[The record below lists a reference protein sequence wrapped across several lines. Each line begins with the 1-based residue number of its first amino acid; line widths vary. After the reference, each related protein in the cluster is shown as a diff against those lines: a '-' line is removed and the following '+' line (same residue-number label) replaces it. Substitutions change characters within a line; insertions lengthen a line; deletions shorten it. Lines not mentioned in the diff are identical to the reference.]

1 MFQYLSM
8 MRGKCTLVTHNIINS
23 PVNLIE
29 KINELEFEKYIPDMN
44 NLSVKEIHL
53 IEKSLKKLI
62 SLVNDLKQKWK
73 SYCHLIEEVMKMRS

>member
-8 MRGKCTLVTHNIINS
+8 MRGKFTLVTHNIINS